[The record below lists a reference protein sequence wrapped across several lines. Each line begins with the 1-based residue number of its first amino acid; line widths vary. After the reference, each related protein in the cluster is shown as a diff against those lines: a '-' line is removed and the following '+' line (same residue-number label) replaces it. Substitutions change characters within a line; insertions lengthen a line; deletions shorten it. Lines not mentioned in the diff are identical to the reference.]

1 MGAVGTEEGKPFHG
15 CRYQV
20 GAEEW
25 AASLRQQVRKASL
38 RLLVKR
44 GTWKFPLEDRAQSLL
59 DPEKWLTDQG
69 TSGAES
75 RKASSQ
81 GRQRIVLE

>member
-1 MGAVGTEEGKPFHG
+1 MLWGLRKENLSMAAGT
-15 CRYQV
+15 RWV
-20 GAEEW
+20 
-25 AASLRQQVRKASL
+25 LRNGQLVSDSRSGKASL

-81 GRQRIVLE
+81 GRQRIVVE